1 MSWAG
6 VIILLAFVSDSNFA
20 SNIWFLKAL
29 INDILQPRKPGDE
42 CLREARDSH
51 VTNLISC
58 PSMPSGSFP
67 TVVVL
72 DDVINVHRRELP
84 LSAFYRSST
93 TSVYIYIFKCISK
106 FIVSLRKGQYL
117 LLSIAIFALRNHW
130 NSLSQIAF
138 ILRNTSVFF
147 SCWYNT
153 TFISKHKYIL
163 FKKLISTRFIYCFA
177 MLLYVR
183 I

>member
-1 MSWAG
+1 M
-6 VIILLAFVSDSNFA
+6 
-20 SNIWFLKAL
+20 
-29 INDILQPRKPGDE
+29 
-42 CLREARDSH
+42 
-51 VTNLISC
+51 TNLISC

-183 I
+183 IYFATIAIEQFSLYLLSMNFSCDFLAVFMRNLFIFNERSRPGTKEHLQ